1 MFRVSSYNRGGAKQ
15 LETKPKNPAIPAN
28 WARRFLVVWTG
39 QAFSLF
45 GSALVQFT
53 LIWYLTKSTG
63 SATVLATA
71 TLLGLLPSIFFSPI
85 AGIWID
91 RWNRRKVMILSDSLI
106 ALATLILIIL
116 FATGW
121 VQVWHIYIILLIRA
135 VGRAFHYPS
144 LQASTSLMVPKDQLP
159 RIAGMNHTLAGI
171 NNIVA
176 PPLGALL
183 LGLLPMQNVL
193 LIDVGTAALAVG
205 ILLFTS
211 IPQPVRPLDE
221 LGGIRRTTFW
231 QDMREGFAYIVHWPG
246 LMAVILMALSINFLL
261 APMNSFM
268 PLMVTR
274 IFHGGALQLGWSDSL
289 FGVGVILGGIV
300 LTAWGGFKRRIVT
313 TLVGIM
319 GIGVA
324 VLVAG
329 ATPSHLYPMFLAGF
343 FILGFMEVITNG
355 PLIAIL
361 QSNVDPEKQGRVMT
375 LMTAGASAMS
385 PISLLAAAPIADKL
399 GIRVWYIGGGILC
412 VGMAAV
418 SFLIKPLME
427 IENNRRTSLRG
438 TDSVISIPQNQSKP
452 NV

>member
-1 MFRVSSYNRGGAKQ
+1 VEK
-15 LETKPKNPAIPAN
+15 KPENPVIPIK
-28 WARRFLVVWTG
+28 WARRFFVVWTG

-71 TLLGLLPSIFFSPI
+71 TLLGLLPNIFFSPI

-91 RWNRRKVMILSDSLI
+91 RWNRRMVMILSDSLI
-106 ALATLILIIL
+106 ALATLILIVL

-121 VQVWHIYIILLIRA
+121 VQYWHIYVILLIRA
-135 VGRAFHYPS
+135 VGGAFHYPS
-144 LQASTSLMVPKDQLP
+144 LQSSTSLMVPKDQLP

-193 LIDVGTAALAVG
+193 LIDIGTASLAVG

-211 IPQPVRPLDE
+211 IPQPIRQLDE
-221 LGGIRRTTFW
+221 SGVVRKTTFW
-231 QDMREGFAYIVHWPG
+231 QDLKEGFAYIAHWPG
-246 LMAVILMALSINFLL
+246 LKALILMAVSINFLL

-274 IFHGGALQLGWSDSL
+274 IFNGGAMHLGWSDSL
-289 FGVGVILGGIV
+289 FGAGVIIGGIV
-300 LTAWGGFKRRIVT
+300 LTAWGGFKKRIVT

-324 VLVAG
+324 VIIAG
-329 ATPSHLYPMFLAGF
+329 STPSTLYP
-343 FILGFMEVITNG
+343 I
-355 PLIAIL
+355 
-361 QSNVDPEKQGRVMT
+361 DRK
-375 LMTAGASAMS
+375 
-385 PISLLAAAPIADKL
+385 
-399 GIRVWYIGGGILC
+399 
-412 VGMAAV
+412 
-418 SFLIKPLME
+418 
-427 IENNRRTSLRG
+427 
-438 TDSVISIPQNQSKP
+438 SV
-452 NV
+452 V

>member
-1 MFRVSSYNRGGAKQ
+1 V
-15 LETKPKNPAIPAN
+15 ETKPENPAIPLN
-28 WARRFLVVWTG
+28 WAQRFFTVWTG

-45 GSALVQFT
+45 GSTLVQFT

-71 TLLGLLPSIFFSPI
+71 TLLGLLPNIFFSPI

-91 RWNRRKVMILSDSLI
+91 RWNRRLVMILSDSLI

-121 VQVWHIYIILLIRA
+121 IQVWHIYVILLIRA
-135 VGRAFHYPS
+135 VGGAFHYPS

-159 RIAGMNHTLAGI
+159 RIAGLNHTLAGI

-183 LGLLPMQNVL
+183 LGLLPMQKVL
-193 LIDVGTAALAVG
+193 LIDIGTAALAVG

-211 IPQPVRPLDE
+211 IPQPVRKMNE
-221 LGGIRRTTFW
+221 SGNTRKTTFW
-231 QDMREGFAYIVHWPG
+231 QDLGEGFTYIIHWPG
-246 LMAVILMALSINFLL
+246 LMAIILMAVSINFLL

-274 IFHGGALQLGWSDSL
+274 IFNGGALQLGWSDSL
-289 FGVGVILGGIV
+289 FGVGVIIGGIV
-300 LTAWGGFKRRIVT
+300 LTAWGGFKKRIIT

-324 VLVAG
+324 VIIAG
-329 ATPSHLYPMFLAGF
+329 SAPSSLYPMFLAGF
-343 FILGFMEVITNG
+343 FILGFTEVITNG

-375 LMTAGASAMS
+375 LMSSGASGMS
-385 PISLLAAAPIADKL
+385 PLSLLVAASVADRL
-399 GIRVWYIGGGILC
+399 GIRVWYIGGGFLC
-412 VGMAAV
+412 VGMAAAAL
-418 SFLIKPLME
+418 LIKPLME
-427 IENNRRTSLRG
+427 IKKNCRPSPAGTEKRVSLQETENG
-438 TDSVISIPQNQSKP
+438 FDGGEI
-452 NV
+452 

>member
-1 MFRVSSYNRGGAKQ
+1 VEMNP
-15 LETKPKNPAIPAN
+15 ENPTIPTK
-28 WARRFLVVWTG
+28 WARRFFTVWTG

-53 LIWYLTKSTG
+53 LIWYLTKTTG

-71 TLLGLLPSIFFSPI
+71 TLLGLLPNIFFSPI

-91 RWNRRKVMILSDSLI
+91 RWNRRLVMIFSDSLI
-106 ALATLILIIL
+106 AFATLVLIIL

-121 VQVWHIYIILLIRA
+121 IQVWHVYVILLIR
-135 VGRAFHYPS
+135 GIGGAFHYPS
-144 LQASTSLMVPKDQLP
+144 LQASTSLMVPRDQLP

-183 LGLLPMQNVL
+183 LGLLPMQKVL
-193 LIDVGTAALAVG
+193 LIDIGTAALAVG

-211 IPQPVRPLDE
+211 IPQPAQHLDE
-221 LGGIRRTTFW
+221 SGVVRKTTFW
-231 QDMREGFAYIVHWPG
+231 QDLREGFTYIVHWPG
-246 LMAVILMALSINFLL
+246 LMAIILMAVSINFLL

-274 IFHGGALQLGWSDSL
+274 IFSGGALQLGWSDSL
-289 FGVGVILGGIV
+289 FGMGVIIGGII
-300 LTAWGGFKRRIVT
+300 LTTWGGFKKRIVT
-313 TLVGIM
+313 TLVGII

-324 VLVAG
+324 VIIAG
-329 ATPSHLYPMFLAGF
+329 SAPANLYPMFLAGF
-343 FILGFMEVITNG
+343 FILGFTEVITNG

-375 LMTAGASAMS
+375 LMTSGASAMS
-385 PISLLAAAPIADKL
+385 PISLLVAAPIADRL

-412 VGMAAV
+412 VGLAAV
-418 SFLIKPLME
+418 AFLIKPLME
-427 IENNRRTSLRG
+427 IEKNHKTPVPSG
-438 TDSVISIPQNQSKP
+438 ETVAIIQEIDKS
-452 NV
+452 

>member
-1 MFRVSSYNRGGAKQ
+1 V
-15 LETKPKNPAIPAN
+15 ETKPENFVIPEK
-28 WARRFLVVWTG
+28 WARRFFVVWTG

-53 LIWYLTKSTG
+53 LIWYLTKTTG

-71 TLLGLLPSIFFSPI
+71 TLLGLLPNIFFSPI

-91 RWNRRKVMILSDSLI
+91 RWNRRLVMIFSDSLI
-106 ALATLILIIL
+106 AFATLVLIVL

-121 VQVWHIYIILLIRA
+121 VQVWHIYVILLIRA
-135 VGRAFHYPS
+135 MGGAFHYPS

-193 LIDVGTAALAVG
+193 LIDIGTAALAVG

-211 IPQPVRPLDE
+211 IPQPAQHLDE
-221 LGGIRRTTFW
+221 SGRVRKTTFW
-231 QDMREGFAYIVHWPG
+231 QDLQEGFTYIVRWPG
-246 LMAVILMALSINFLL
+246 LMAIILLAVSINFLL

-274 IFHGGALQLGWSDSL
+274 IFNGGALQLGWSDSL
-289 FGVGVILGGIV
+289 FGVGVIIGGII
-300 LTAWGGFKRRIVT
+300 LTAWGGFKKRIIT

-324 VLVAG
+324 VIVAG
-329 ATPSHLYPMFLAGF
+329 SAPSSLYPMFLAGF
-343 FILGFMEVITNG
+343 FILGFTEVITNG

-375 LMTAGASAMS
+375 LMTSGASAMS
-385 PISLLAAAPIADKL
+385 PISLLVAAPIADRL

-412 VGMAAV
+412 VAMAAIA
-418 SFLIKPLME
+418 FFIKPLVE
-427 IENNRRTSLRG
+427 IEKNRKSSPQEAENG
-438 TDSVISIPQNQSKP
+438 SSVQETE

>member
-1 MFRVSSYNRGGAKQ
+1 VEK
-15 LETKPKNPAIPAN
+15 KPENPVIPIK
-28 WARRFLVVWTG
+28 WARRFFVVWTG

-71 TLLGLLPSIFFSPI
+71 TLLGLLPNIFFSPI

-91 RWNRRKVMILSDSLI
+91 RWNRRMVMILSDSLI
-106 ALATLILIIL
+106 ALATLILIVL

-121 VQVWHIYIILLIRA
+121 VQYWHIYVILLIRA
-135 VGRAFHYPS
+135 VGGAFHYPS
-144 LQASTSLMVPKDQLP
+144 LQSSTSLMVPKDQLP

-193 LIDVGTAALAVG
+193 LIDIGTASLAVG

-211 IPQPVRPLDE
+211 IPQPIRQLDE
-221 LGGIRRTTFW
+221 SGVVRKTTFW
-231 QDMREGFAYIVHWPG
+231 QDLKEGFAYIAHWPG
-246 LMAVILMALSINFLL
+246 LKALILMAVSINFLL

-274 IFHGGALQLGWSDSL
+274 IFNGGAMHLGWSDSL
-289 FGVGVILGGIV
+289 FGAGVIIGGIV
-300 LTAWGGFKRRIVT
+300 LTAWGGFKKRIVT

-324 VLVAG
+324 VIIAG
-329 ATPSHLYPMFLAGF
+329 STPSTLYPMFLAGF
-343 FILGFMEVITNG
+343 FILGLTEVITNG

-361 QSNVDPEKQGRVMT
+361 QSNVDPAKQGRVMT
-375 LMTAGASAMS
+375 LLTSGASAMS
-385 PISLLAAAPIADKL
+385 PLSLLVAAPIADRL

-412 VGMAAV
+412 IGMAMFA
-418 SFLIKPLME
+418 FFIKPLME
-427 IENNRRTSLRG
+427 IEKNRRSALEEAKNG
-438 TDSVISIPQNQSKP
+438 ISVQETENG
-452 NV
+452 